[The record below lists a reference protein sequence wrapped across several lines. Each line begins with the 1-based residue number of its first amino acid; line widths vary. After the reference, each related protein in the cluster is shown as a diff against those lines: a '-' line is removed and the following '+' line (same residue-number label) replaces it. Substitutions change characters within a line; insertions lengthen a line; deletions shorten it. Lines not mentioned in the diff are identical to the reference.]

1 MSIPCLRLLRDRV
14 EGLVTDGVVEP
25 SLGRGVYAYASALL
39 RLAEDG
45 DRDPALAL
53 REARCAAGFLA
64 SVSLLPPARTRTWSP
79 S

>member
-1 MSIPCLRLLRDRV
+1 MTIHDLRLLRDRI
-14 EGLVTDGVVEP
+14 EGQVTDGAVEP
-25 SLGRGVYAYASALL
+25 TLGRGVYGYLAALL

-53 REARCAAGFLA
+53 REAGTAAAFLA
-64 SVSLLPPARTRTWSP
+64 TITILPPARTRTWSP